1 MKTRILSLLVVPFI
15 VSGCASI
22 LDSGEKSVH
31 LNSNPPGAKVTISN
45 DEGKVVFAQTTPAVV
60 NLARSS
66 GYFHGED
73 YRLIF
78 EAPGYSSYETRIT
91 SQIDGWYFGNIIFCG
106 LIGMLVVDPMTGDMY
121 TLSTREINCSLV
133 PSITPATSADMKAPA
148 TTTNSPP
155 ELKTPAEPK
164 VK

>member
-66 GYFHGED
+66 
-73 YRLIF
+73 
-78 EAPGYSSYETRIT
+78 
-91 SQIDGWYFGNIIFCG
+91 
-106 LIGMLVVDPMTGDMY
+106 
-121 TLSTREINCSLV
+121 
-133 PSITPATSADMKAPA
+133 
-148 TTTNSPP
+148 
-155 ELKTPAEPK
+155 
-164 VK
+164 